1 MFRKPSST
9 APSTAPTG
17 SKEGTSH
24 PFTEFSLR
32 WEAENGRAPACCRS
46 GFRTTFHREETSA
59 RTSAPDVGCCYGLLT
74 SLLERSSSPEPWPSR
89 NCLHPTHPSTRS
101 SASSLVLQRW

>member
-32 WEAENGRAPACCRS
+32 WESLIGLH
-46 GFRTTFHREETSA
+46 GFQAATTKRN
-59 RTSAPDVGCCYGLLT
+59 
-74 SLLERSSSPEPWPSR
+74 SR
-89 NCLHPTHPSTRS
+89 
-101 SASSLVLQRW
+101 